1 MPIEKITG
9 IVTDIVRHN
18 DRHNI
23 VTLFTRS
30 RGRVSFL
37 SAAGTGKS
45 ARARNARLQLLSV
58 VESDVNFRENR
69 NLQSLGTISLKT
81 VWKDLYFNPMKG
93 AIVMFLSEFL
103 NHYLRDASPEP
114 LLWDYIYYALANL
127 DTRRKGCANFH
138 LSFLIGLLHFAGI
151 SPDITELEEGD
162 YFDMH
167 AGMVV
172 ADRPLHKNFL
182 YPSETALLP
191 LLLRMNIANDRY
203 FRFKSGERREL
214 LGKILQYYSVHY
226 PGMTNLKS
234 PEILA
239 EVFNK

>member
-37 SAAGTGKS
+37 SPAGKGKTG
-45 ARARNARLQLLSV
+45 RMRNARLQLLSV
-58 VESDVNFRENR
+58 VESDVNFRESR
-69 NLQSLGTISLKT
+69 NLQSLGSVGLTV
-81 VWKDLYFNPMKG
+81 VWKDLYFNPVKG

-103 NHYLRDASPEP
+103 NHYLREASPEP
-114 LLWDYIYYALANL
+114 NLWDYVYYSLSEL
-127 DTRRKGCANFH
+127 DRRKKGYANFH

-151 SPDITELEEGD
+151 TPDITELEEGD
-162 YFDMH
+162 YFDMQS
-167 AGMVV
+167 GIVV
-172 ADRPLHKNFL
+172 AERPQHRNFL

-191 LLLRMNIANDRY
+191 LIMRMNVDNDR
-203 FRFKSGERREL
+203 FFKFKGGERREL
-214 LGKILQYYSVHY
+214 LRKLLQYYSIHF
-226 PGMTNLKS
+226 PGMMNLKS

-239 EVFNK
+239 EIFNG